1 MRFLDDLQRL
11 RATHDGE
18 GIARACAAACGALA
32 GAQGVLCQ
40 WRCCRENPPEI
51 RRAVWWG
58 DTEHES
64 LLELDLVDWSQH
76 GADHIE
82 SHPLASDPSL
92 DGLLAREALVRAG
105 FTTSLAAT
113 VHGADGSPVLVVRCL
128 FLGDDGRLVDA
139 DRAHLMAVAREA
151 AHCIRAIALERRLA
165 EVEGRL
171 ASIGGS
177 VVDAIVTIDGHGV
190 ITSVNEAVSRM
201 FGYRARELVG
211 RDVVLLMSE
220 SDRDSHRRAIEHRR
234 SRPGA
239 SSSVIG
245 RARELEAHRKD
256 GSVFPIE
263 LSISPIEGTDGF
275 VGVIRDVTGRKAAEQ
290 RMREADRLAAIGT
303 LAAGL
308 GHDMNNMLF
317 PIRAHLNALVALEAA
332 EEVVADI
339 DAHAAQIACGVAYLQ
354 QLADALHFL
363 ALDPDGDGDGD
374 SATDLSAWWS
384 TCGALLG
391 RAVYRRATLKVE
403 LDRELP
409 EVLIPQHALTRAVL
423 NLLTNAAEAM
433 PAGRAPHE
441 CTIELRARCGRTGA
455 GVVLEVVDNGCG
467 MSEEIRRRATD
478 MFFTT
483 RTRGLGTGLGLSLV
497 HRVVTR
503 AGGRLELDSAEDRG
517 TVARLVL
524 PSAVVDEEPAVE
536 RVRVELREGRTR
548 AIVIA
553 ILEGAGMTVVVDRGD
568 EAGLDESRLAEECLA
583 LVVDA
588 ESFDESRIAQWLS
601 HHPAG
606 SVVVIGNDARPV
618 SGRGEAEG
626 VRRVRDEKDYAAIEK
641 ALLAAVESTFQEI
654 VIGEDGGG
662 TSNSK
667 EKSDA

>member
-1 MRFLDDLQRL
+1 MQRL
-11 RATHDGE
+11 RTTHDGE
-18 GIARACAAACGALA
+18 GVARACAAACGSLA

-40 WRCCRENPPEI
+40 WRCCPENSSETQ
-51 RRAVWWG
+51 RAVWWG
-58 DTEHES
+58 GAEHES
-64 LLELDLVDWSQH
+64 LLELDLTDWSRQ
-76 GADHIE
+76 GNDHIE
-82 SHPLASDPSL
+82 SHGVTTDPSL
-92 DGLLAREALVRAG
+92 DGLLVREALVRAG

-113 VHGADGSPVLVVRCL
+113 VHGADGTPALVVRCL

-139 DRAHLMAVAREA
+139 DREVLMAVAREA
-151 AHCIRAIALERRLA
+151 AQCIRSISLERRLA
-165 EVEGRL
+165 EVESRL

-201 FGYRARELVG
+201 FGYEASQLVG
-211 RDVVLLMSE
+211 RDVVVLMSE
-220 SDRDSHRRAIEHRR
+220 ADRDSHRRAIEHRR
-234 SRPGA
+234 SRPRT

-317 PIRAHLNALVALEAA
+317 PIRAHLNALVAIEAPDDMA
-332 EEVVADI
+332 ADI
-339 DAHAAQIACGVAYLQ
+339 EQHAEQIARGVAYLQ

-374 SATDLSAWWS
+374 STTDLSAWWT

-403 LDRELP
+403 LDCELP
-409 EVLIPQHALTRAVL
+409 EVFIPQHALTRAVL

-433 PAGRAPHE
+433 PTGRAPNE
-441 CTIELRARCGRTGA
+441 CVIELRARRGRTGA

-478 MFFTT
+478 VFFTT

-524 PSAVVDEEPAVE
+524 PSAVLDEEPATE

-553 ILEGAGMTVVVDRGD
+553 ILESAGITVLVDR
-568 EAGLDESRLAEECLA
+568 ENAEHLAEECLA

-588 ESFDESRIAQWLS
+588 ESFDEALLAEWLR

-606 SVVVIGNDARPV
+606 SIVVIGNDVRMDAM
-618 SGRGEAEG
+618 RGAIDG
-626 VRRVRDEKDYAAIEK
+626 VRRVRDEKDYAAIEQ
-641 ALLAAVESTFQEI
+641 ALLAAVESRLQES
-654 VIGEDGGG
+654 VIGEVGGG
-662 TSNSK
+662 TGNNK
-667 EKSDA
+667 EKVDG